1 MRSYI
6 EFIVRFRWAV
16 LLAILVSTV
25 FLFFRGQAL
34 TVIIDPNNIVPRSIL
49 L

>member
-16 LLAILVSTV
+16 LLAILV
-25 FLFFRGQAL
+25 
-34 TVIIDPNNIVPRSIL
+34 
-49 L
+49 